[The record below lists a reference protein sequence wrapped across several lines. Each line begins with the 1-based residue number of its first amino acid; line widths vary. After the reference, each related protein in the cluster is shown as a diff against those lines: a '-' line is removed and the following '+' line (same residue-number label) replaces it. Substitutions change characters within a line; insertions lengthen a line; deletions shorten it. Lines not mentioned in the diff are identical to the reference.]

1 MINRLDNIGVAVAD
15 VQRTVDFFREILGLP
30 GEVSDYGG
38 TVNIGN
44 ATLFIF
50 QGQSSSANVARTI
63 DLGNNPIGIDH
74 ISLEV
79 DDIEQ
84 AGAELEAKG
93 IVFPGPIA
101 GEPGEFRY
109 RGFSDAD
116 GNMLYIVQQA

>member
-1 MINRLDNIGVAVAD
+1 MINRLDNIGVAVTD

-44 ATLFIF
+44 ASLYIF
-50 QGQSSSANVARTI
+50 QGQGLTANAARTT
-63 DLGNNPIGIDH
+63 DLENNPIGIDH
-74 ISLEV
+74 LSFEV

-93 IVFPGPIA
+93 VIFPGPIA
-101 GEPGEFRY
+101 GEAGEFRY
-109 RGFSDAD
+109 RGFSDPD